1 MKKKSLV
8 NTFQLNEKFCIIIS
22 NKKILRRSFL
32 KLFVLVFSL
41 LLLLSYPNFTQN
53 NQSTLSGFVYD
64 ANTGETMIGTNI
76 FIKEIE
82 KGTSSNEYGF
92 YSITI
97 PKGKYTVEFSFVGY
111 KKKSLH
117 IDLAKSIKM
126 NVNLISETYNLKEII
141 VSDKKSDENIKSTQ
155 MGTTKIVPKE
165 IEKVPVLFGEKDIL
179 KTIQLLPG
187 VSSAGEGNS
196 GFIVRGGTADQN
208 LIILDEAPV
217 YNASHL
223 LGFFSVFNSDAIKNV
238 KMIKGISEPEYGGR
252 LSSVLDI
259 NMKDGSNKNYSA
271 YGGIGLISSRLTLE
285 GPIVKEKGS
294 FIISGRRTYADLF
307 LPLFAEDRLK
317 NSKLYFYDLNGKL
330 NYNIDENNRV
340 FFSGYT
346 GRDIFSFNKE
356 FGFNWG
362 NTTATLRWNH
372 IFSDKLFSNTTLIYS
387 DYNYDINF
395 EDVNQSTT
403 VSSGIRDINVKQDFQ
418 YYLNSANTFKFGL
431 NGIYHTFHPGE
442 ISVSGNTNLNSKKI
456 DDNFVLE
463 GNLYFG
469 HIWKISQL
477 LKLSY
482 GIRFSSFNLIGKGKA
497 YSFDDEGNVLSTKE
511 YESGELIESYNNF
524 EPRIAINYLLN
535 ETSSLKLGYARNT
548 QNIHLLS
555 TSTTSTPLDI
565 WQPST
570 SIIKPEV
577 SDLVSVGYFKNFSN
591 NTYKTSIELY
601 YKDMRN
607 LIEYKNGADIFLNEY
622 IESQLVFGKGT
633 SWGLELFLEK
643 KIGKFTGWLSYT
655 LSKTERTFDEI
666 NYGKSFPAR
675 HDRTHDISLVGI
687 YNINKKF
694 SLSFNWIYYT
704 GLAATFPTGKYTI
717 EGLTVNLYT
726 ERNGYRMPDYHRLDL
741 GATYY
746 FKKTADKEMSLT
758 FSIYNAY
765 ARKNAY
771 RITFRE
777 SETDPNKTEAVRLA
791 LFSIVPSI
799 TFNFKF

>member
-1 MKKKSLV
+1 MK
-8 NTFQLNEKFCIIIS
+8 
-22 NKKILRRSFL
+22 
-32 KLFVLVFSL
+32 FVVLIFSL
-41 LLLLSYPNFTQN
+41 LLLSIQNFAQN
-53 NQSTLSGFVYD
+53 NPATLSGFVYD

-76 FIKEIE
+76 FVKEIE

-92 YSITI
+92 YSLTI

-111 KKKSLH
+111 KKKSININLT
-117 IDLAKSIKM
+117 KSKKV
-126 NVNLISETYNLKEII
+126 NVNLISETYNLKEI
-141 VSDKKSDENIKSTQ
+141 VVNDKKNDENIKSTQ
-155 MGTTKIVPKE
+155 MGTSKIVPKE
-165 IEKVPVLFGEKDIL
+165 IAKVPVLLGEKDIL

-187 VSSAGEGNS
+187 ISSAGEGNS

-238 KMIKGISEPEYGGR
+238 KMIKGISESEYGGR

-271 YGGIGLISSRLTLE
+271 YGGIGLISSRLTIE
-285 GPIVKEKGS
+285 GPIVKDKGS

-307 LPLFAEDRLK
+307 LPLFADDKLK
-317 NSKLYFYDLNGKL
+317 DSKLYFYDLNAKL
-330 NYNIDENNRV
+330 NYSFGESDRI

-346 GRDIFSFNKE
+346 GRDIFNFNKE

-362 NTTATLRWNH
+362 NTTGTLRWNH
-372 IFSDKLFSNTTLIYS
+372 IFSDKLFANTTLIYS

-395 EDVNQSTT
+395 EDVKQSTT
-403 VSSGIRDINVKQDFQ
+403 VSSGIRDINFKQDFQ
-418 YYLNSANTFKFGL
+418 YYLNSNNTFKFGL

-456 DDNFVLE
+456 DDNYVFE
-463 GNLYFG
+463 GNLYIG
-469 HIWKISQL
+469 HQWKITEL

-482 GIRFSSFNLIGKGKA
+482 GLRFSSFNLLGKGKA
-497 YSFDDEGNVLSTKE
+497 YSFDEEGNVTNKIE
-511 YESGELIESYNNF
+511 YESGELIKSYNNF
-524 EPRIAINYLLN
+524 EPRIALNYLLD
-535 ETSSLKLGYARNT
+535 ETSSVKLGYARNT

-570 SIIKPEV
+570 SIIQPEI
-577 SDLVSVGYFKNFSN
+577 SDLVSIGYFKNFSN
-591 NTYKTSIELY
+591 NVYRTSVELY

-607 LIEYKNGADIFLNEY
+607 LIEYKNGADIFLNEF
-622 IESQLVFGKGT
+622 IESQLVFGKG
-633 SWGLELFLEK
+633 SSYGLEFFLEK
-643 KIGKFTGWLSYT
+643 KIGRFTGWLSYT
-655 LSKTERTFDEI
+655 LSKTERVFDEI
-666 NYGKSFPAR
+666 NNGIKFPAR
-675 HDRTHDISLVGI
+675 HDRTHDIALVGI
-687 YNINKKF
+687 YNLNKKIA
-694 SLSFNWIYYT
+694 LSFNWIYYT
-704 GLAATFPTGKYTI
+704 GLAATFPSGKYEI
-717 EGLTVNLYT
+717 EGETINYYT

-746 FKKTADKEMSLT
+746 FKKTIDSEMSLT
-758 FSIYNAY
+758 FSVYNAY

-777 SETDPNKTEAVRLA
+777 SETDQNKTEAVRLA

>member
-1 MKKKSLV
+1 MK
-8 NTFQLNEKFCIIIS
+8 
-22 NKKILRRSFL
+22 
-32 KLFVLVFSL
+32 FVVLIFSL
-41 LLLLSYPNFTQN
+41 LLLSIQNFAQN
-53 NQSTLSGFVYD
+53 NPATLSGFVYD

-76 FIKEIE
+76 FVKEIE

-92 YSITI
+92 YSLTI

-111 KKKSLH
+111 KKKSININLT
-117 IDLAKSIKM
+117 KSKKV
-126 NVNLISETYNLKEII
+126 NVNLISETYNLKEI
-141 VSDKKSDENIKSTQ
+141 VVNDKKNDENIKSTQ
-155 MGTTKIVPKE
+155 MGTSKIVPKE
-165 IEKVPVLFGEKDIL
+165 IAKVPVLLGEKDIL

-187 VSSAGEGNS
+187 ISSAGEGNS

-238 KMIKGISEPEYGGR
+238 KMIKGISESEYGGR

-271 YGGIGLISSRLTLE
+271 YGGIGLISSRLTIE
-285 GPIVKEKGS
+285 GPIVKDKGS

-307 LPLFAEDRLK
+307 LPLFADDKLK
-317 NSKLYFYDLNGKL
+317 DSKLYFYDLNAKL
-330 NYNIDENNRV
+330 NYSFGESDRI

-346 GRDIFSFNKE
+346 GRDIFNFNKE

-362 NTTATLRWNH
+362 NTTGTLRWNH
-372 IFSDKLFSNTTLIYS
+372 IFSDKLFANTTLIYS

-395 EDVNQSTT
+395 EDVKQSTT
-403 VSSGIRDINVKQDFQ
+403 VSSGIRDINFKQDFQ
-418 YYLNSANTFKFGL
+418 YYLNSNNTFKFGL

-456 DDNFVLE
+456 DDNYVFE
-463 GNLYFG
+463 GNLYIG
-469 HIWKISQL
+469 HQWKITEL

-482 GIRFSSFNLIGKGKA
+482 GLRFSSFNLLGKGKA
-497 YSFDDEGNVLSTKE
+497 YSFDEEGNVTNKIE
-511 YESGELIESYNNF
+511 YESGELIKSYNNF
-524 EPRIAINYLLN
+524 EPRIALNYLLD
-535 ETSSLKLGYARNT
+535 ETSSVKLGYARNT

-570 SIIKPEV
+570 SIIQPEI
-577 SDLVSVGYFKNFSN
+577 SDLVSIGYFKNFSN
-591 NTYKTSIELY
+591 NVYRTSVELY

-607 LIEYKNGADIFLNEY
+607 LIEYKNGADIFLNEF
-622 IESQLVFGKGT
+622 IESQLVFGKG
-633 SWGLELFLEK
+633 SSYGLEFFLEK
-643 KIGKFTGWLSYT
+643 KIGRFTGWLSYT
-655 LSKTERTFDEI
+655 LSKTERVFDEI
-666 NYGKSFPAR
+666 NNGIKFPAR
-675 HDRTHDISLVGI
+675 HDRTHDIALVGI
-687 YNINKKF
+687 YNLNKKIT
-694 SLSFNWIYYT
+694 LSFNWIYYT
-704 GLAATFPTGKYTI
+704 GLAATFPSGKYEI
-717 EGLTVNLYT
+717 EGETINYYT

-746 FKKTADKEMSLT
+746 FKKTIDSEMSLT
-758 FSIYNAY
+758 FSVYNAY

>member
-1 MKKKSLV
+1 MK
-8 NTFQLNEKFCIIIS
+8 
-22 NKKILRRSFL
+22 
-32 KLFVLVFSL
+32 FVVLIFSL
-41 LLLLSYPNFTQN
+41 LLFSIQNFSQN
-53 NQSTLSGFVYD
+53 NPATLSGFVYD

-76 FIKEIE
+76 FVKEIE

-92 YSITI
+92 YSLTI

-111 KKKSLH
+111 KKKSININLT
-117 IDLAKSIKM
+117 KSKKV
-126 NVNLISETYNLKEII
+126 NVNLISETYNLKEI
-141 VSDKKSDENIKSTQ
+141 VVNDKKNDENIKSTQ
-155 MGTTKIVPKE
+155 MGTSKIVPKE
-165 IEKVPVLFGEKDIL
+165 IAKVPVLLGEKDIL

-187 VSSAGEGNS
+187 ISSAGEGNS

-238 KMIKGISEPEYGGR
+238 KMIKGISESEYGGR

-271 YGGIGLISSRLTLE
+271 YGGIGLISSRLTIE
-285 GPIVKEKGS
+285 GPIVKDKGS

-307 LPLFAEDRLK
+307 LPLFADDKLK
-317 NSKLYFYDLNGKL
+317 DSKLYFYDLNAKL
-330 NYNIDENNRV
+330 NYSFGESDRI

-346 GRDIFSFNKE
+346 GRDIFNFNKE

-362 NTTATLRWNH
+362 NTTGTLRWNH
-372 IFSDKLFSNTTLIYS
+372 IFSDKLFANTTLIYS

-395 EDVNQSTT
+395 EDVKQSTT
-403 VSSGIRDINVKQDFQ
+403 VSSGIRDINFKQDFQ
-418 YYLNSANTFKFGL
+418 YYLNSNNTFKFGL

-456 DDNFVLE
+456 DDNYVFE
-463 GNLYFG
+463 GNLYIG
-469 HIWKISQL
+469 HQWKITEL

-482 GIRFSSFNLIGKGKA
+482 GLRFSSFNLLGKGKA
-497 YSFDDEGNVLSTKE
+497 YSFDEEGNVTNKIE
-511 YESGELIESYNNF
+511 YESGELIKSYNNF
-524 EPRIAINYLLN
+524 EPRIALNYLLD
-535 ETSSLKLGYARNT
+535 ETSSVKLGYARNT

-570 SIIKPEV
+570 SIIQPEI
-577 SDLVSVGYFKNFSN
+577 SDLVSIGYFKNFSN
-591 NTYKTSIELY
+591 NVYRTSVELY

-607 LIEYKNGADIFLNEY
+607 LIEYKNGADIFLNEF
-622 IESQLVFGKGT
+622 IESQLVFGKG
-633 SWGLELFLEK
+633 SSYGLEFFLEK
-643 KIGKFTGWLSYT
+643 KIGRFTGWLSYT
-655 LSKTERTFDEI
+655 LSKTERVFDEI
-666 NYGKSFPAR
+666 NNGIKFPAR
-675 HDRTHDISLVGI
+675 HDRTHDIALVGI
-687 YNINKKF
+687 YNLNKKIT
-694 SLSFNWIYYT
+694 LSFNWIYYT
-704 GLAATFPTGKYTI
+704 GLAATFPSGKYEI
-717 EGLTVNLYT
+717 EGETINYYT

-746 FKKTADKEMSLT
+746 FKKTIDSEMSLT
-758 FSIYNAY
+758 FSVYNAY

>member
-1 MKKKSLV
+1 MK
-8 NTFQLNEKFCIIIS
+8 
-22 NKKILRRSFL
+22 
-32 KLFVLVFSL
+32 FVVLIFSL
-41 LLLLSYPNFTQN
+41 LLLSIQNFAQN
-53 NQSTLSGFVYD
+53 NPATLSGFVYD

-76 FIKEIE
+76 FVKEIE

-92 YSITI
+92 YSLTI

-111 KKKSLH
+111 KKKSININLT
-117 IDLAKSIKM
+117 KSKKV
-126 NVNLISETYNLKEII
+126 NVNLISETYNLKEI
-141 VSDKKSDENIKSTQ
+141 VVNDKKNDENIKSTQ
-155 MGTTKIVPKE
+155 MGTSKIVPKE
-165 IEKVPVLFGEKDIL
+165 IAKVPVLLGEKDIL

-187 VSSAGEGNS
+187 ISSAGEGNS

-223 LGFFSVFNSDAIKNV
+223 LGFFSVFNSDAIKNI
-238 KMIKGISEPEYGGR
+238 KMIKGISESEYGGR

-271 YGGIGLISSRLTLE
+271 YGGIGLISSRLTIE
-285 GPIVKEKGS
+285 GPIVKDKGS

-307 LPLFAEDRLK
+307 LPLFADDKLK
-317 NSKLYFYDLNGKL
+317 DSKLYFYDLNAKL
-330 NYNIDENNRV
+330 NYSFGESDRI

-346 GRDIFSFNKE
+346 GRDIFNFNKE

-362 NTTATLRWNH
+362 NTTGTLRWNH
-372 IFSDKLFSNTTLIYS
+372 IFSDKLFANTTLIYS

-395 EDVNQSTT
+395 EDVKQSTT
-403 VSSGIRDINVKQDFQ
+403 VSSGIRDINFKQDFQ
-418 YYLNSANTFKFGL
+418 YYLNSNNTFKFGL

-456 DDNFVLE
+456 DDNYVFE
-463 GNLYFG
+463 GNLYIG
-469 HIWKISQL
+469 HQWKITEL

-482 GIRFSSFNLIGKGKA
+482 GLRFSSFNLLGKGKA
-497 YSFDDEGNVLSTKE
+497 YSFDEEGNVTNKIE
-511 YESGELIESYNNF
+511 YESGELIKSYNNF
-524 EPRIAINYLLN
+524 EPRIALNYLLD
-535 ETSSLKLGYARNT
+535 ETSSVKLGYARNT

-570 SIIKPEV
+570 SIIQPEI
-577 SDLVSVGYFKNFSN
+577 SDLVSIGYFKNFSN
-591 NTYKTSIELY
+591 NVYRTSVELY

-607 LIEYKNGADIFLNEY
+607 LIEYKNGADIFLNEF
-622 IESQLVFGKGT
+622 IESQLVFGKG
-633 SWGLELFLEK
+633 SSYGLEFFLEK
-643 KIGKFTGWLSYT
+643 KIGRFTGWLSYT
-655 LSKTERTFDEI
+655 LSKTERVFDEI
-666 NYGKSFPAR
+666 NNGIKFPAR
-675 HDRTHDISLVGI
+675 HDRTHDIALVGI
-687 YNINKKF
+687 YNLNKKIT
-694 SLSFNWIYYT
+694 LSFNWIYYT
-704 GLAATFPTGKYTI
+704 GLAATFPSGKYEI
-717 EGLTVNLYT
+717 EGETINYYT

-746 FKKTADKEMSLT
+746 FKKTIDSEMSLT
-758 FSIYNAY
+758 FSVYNAY

>member
-1 MKKKSLV
+1 L
-8 NTFQLNEKFCIIIS
+8 KFV
-22 NKKILRRSFL
+22 
-32 KLFVLVFSL
+32 VLIFSL
-41 LLLLSYPNFTQN
+41 LLLSIQNFAQN
-53 NQSTLSGFVYD
+53 NPATLSGFVYD

-76 FIKEIE
+76 FVKEIE

-92 YSITI
+92 YSLTI

-111 KKKSLH
+111 KKKSININLT
-117 IDLAKSIKM
+117 KSKKV
-126 NVNLISETYNLKEII
+126 NVNLISETYNLKEI
-141 VSDKKSDENIKSTQ
+141 VVNDKKNDENIKSTQ
-155 MGTTKIVPKE
+155 MGTSKIVPKE
-165 IEKVPVLFGEKDIL
+165 IAKVPVLLGEKDIL

-187 VSSAGEGNS
+187 ISSAGEGNS

-238 KMIKGISEPEYGGR
+238 KMIKGISESEYGGR

-271 YGGIGLISSRLTLE
+271 YGGIGLISSRLTIE
-285 GPIVKEKGS
+285 GPIVKDKGS

-307 LPLFAEDRLK
+307 LPLFADDKLK
-317 NSKLYFYDLNGKL
+317 DSKLYFYDLNAKL
-330 NYNIDENNRV
+330 NYSFGESDRI

-346 GRDIFSFNKE
+346 GRDIFNFNKE

-362 NTTATLRWNH
+362 NTTGTLRWNH
-372 IFSDKLFSNTTLIYS
+372 IFSDKLFANTTLIYS

-395 EDVNQSTT
+395 EDVKQSTT
-403 VSSGIRDINVKQDFQ
+403 VSSGIRDINFKQDFQ
-418 YYLNSANTFKFGL
+418 YYLNSNNTFKFGL

-456 DDNFVLE
+456 DDNYVFE
-463 GNLYFG
+463 GNLYIG
-469 HIWKISQL
+469 HQWKITEL

-482 GIRFSSFNLIGKGKA
+482 GLRFSSFNLLGKGKA
-497 YSFDDEGNVLSTKE
+497 YSFDEEGNVTNKIE
-511 YESGELIESYNNF
+511 YESGELIKSYNNF
-524 EPRIAINYLLN
+524 EPRIALNYLLD
-535 ETSSLKLGYARNT
+535 ETSSVKLGYARNT

-570 SIIKPEV
+570 SIIQPEI
-577 SDLVSVGYFKNFSN
+577 SDLVSIGYFKNFSN
-591 NTYKTSIELY
+591 NVYRTSVELY

-607 LIEYKNGADIFLNEY
+607 LIEYKNGADIFLNEF
-622 IESQLVFGKGT
+622 IESQLVFGKG
-633 SWGLELFLEK
+633 SSYGLEFFLEK
-643 KIGKFTGWLSYT
+643 KIGRFTGWLSYT
-655 LSKTERTFDEI
+655 LSKTERVFDEI
-666 NYGKSFPAR
+666 NNGIKFPAR
-675 HDRTHDISLVGI
+675 HDRTHDIALVGI
-687 YNINKKF
+687 YNLNKKIA
-694 SLSFNWIYYT
+694 LSFNWIYYT
-704 GLAATFPTGKYTI
+704 GLAATFPSGKYEI
-717 EGLTVNLYT
+717 EGETINYYT

-746 FKKTADKEMSLT
+746 FKKTIDSEMSLT
-758 FSIYNAY
+758 FSVYNAY